1 MMAAKRTKSF
11 TDMSYGEIAKK
22 IAGKYSLDPF
32 LGSDI
37 STSDSSHPFVVQ
49 SNETDWEFLTRL
61 AREQG
66 WVTFVRVFTQLT
78 IGKTQLFFGPPKKAT
93 GYVNSDTRFKLGD
106 RRVRSV
112 RASVTSAGIPQEVA
126 IPGWDDAKSK
136 QASGDDSV
144 GTSDLVTA
152 KIDKFQSSK
161 KAGTIT
167 SLELFAS
174 TKAQADRA
182 AKGAAARIAGSAI
195 DLTLVVRGN
204 PLVKLNRLI
213 QVEDFADASGIH
225 TVSAVTHVFDP
236 SAGGFT
242 TDIYCTGLDDRSLGN
257 LAVKGP
263 PPQRFHGVY
272 PAIVSDI
279 NDPKKLGRVKLSLPW
294 LDAKYV
300 SDWCRVLQLG
310 AGENVGL
317 QLMPHPKDEVIVAF
331 ENGQLDSPFVIGSVF
346 GKASG
351 KIPNAKLIEQ
361 GKPVI
366 TALTTKAGHQLI
378 FDDSS
383 DSSSITIQV
392 KNGNSCSIV
401 LSDKD
406 GITVTTKGDN
416 SVVINSAQDVIVK
429 SERNAK
435 VTAKDVAVDSSGPVK
450 VNAKG
455 KVDVTAPNINVAATS
470 ALKLKGTNVT
480 IDATASLTMKA
491 AGTTTIKGAVVK
503 LN

>member
-1 MMAAKRTKSF
+1 
-11 TDMSYGEIAKK
+11 
-22 IAGKYSLDPF
+22 
-32 LGSDI
+32 
-37 STSDSSHPFVVQ
+37 
-49 SNETDWEFLTRL
+49 
-61 AREQG
+61 
-66 WVTFVRVFTQLT
+66 
-78 IGKTQLFFGPPKKAT
+78 
-93 GYVNSDTRFKLGD
+93 
-106 RRVRSV
+106 
-112 RASVTSAGIPQEVA
+112 
-126 IPGWDDAKSK
+126 
-136 QASGDDSV
+136 
-144 GTSDLVTA
+144 
-152 KIDKFQSSK
+152 
-161 KAGTIT
+161 
-167 SLELFAS
+167 
-174 TKAQADRA
+174 
-182 AKGAAARIAGSAI
+182 
-195 DLTLVVRGN
+195 
-204 PLVKLNRLI
+204 
-213 QVEDFADASGIH
+213 
-225 TVSAVTHVFDP
+225 
-236 SAGGFT
+236 
-242 TDIYCTGLDDRSLGN
+242 
-257 LAVKGP
+257 
-263 PPQRFHGVY
+263 
-272 PAIVSDI
+272 
-279 NDPKKLGRVKLSLPW
+279 
-294 LDAKYV
+294 
-300 SDWCRVLQLG
+300 
-310 AGENVGL
+310 
-317 QLMPHPKDEVIVAF
+317 MPHPKDEVIVAF

-361 GKPVI
+361 GKPVV

-491 AGTTTIKGAVVK
+491 A
-503 LN
+503 